1 MVCIEN
7 DQCEYTFDDED
18 RKVQDV
24 IMKREPS
31 KHDTVVLKKTLS
43 CSYPNMPFNKAIEKE
58 SEKLQLELQ
67 WSQANLDVSQCE
79 VIQHLIEV
87 AEAFVSTSSPEKCSS
102 FESSKKLESYNSNVS
117 SDHEHYDER
126 HSKGNESHTTSRLVS
141 LLKRLLSILLKHHFT
156 CVVVPKCI

>member
-1 MVCIEN
+1 M
-7 DQCEYTFDDED
+7 
-18 RKVQDV
+18 QDV

-31 KHDTVVLKKTLS
+31 KHDSVVLKKTLS

-87 AEAFVSTSSPEKCSS
+87 AEAIVSPEKCSS
-102 FESSKKLESYNSNVS
+102 FNSSMKLESSNSNVS

-126 HSKGNESHTTSRLVS
+126 HSKGNESHTTSRFIS

-156 CVVVPKCI
+156 YVEVPKYRCFYLLLFRARCKDNVYF